1 LLGLLLFCSYVRA
14 QQPAFPPLPEKPTF
28 ALTNGIIL
36 VSPAKLN
43 FGSVQIGKSAT
54 NTFLIENFGRGKL
67 VGTASVPAPFK
78 IISGDKYAL
87 TTKEVQVVTVVY
99 TPERPRND
107 KATVTF
113 TGGNGAKAAVT
124 GKGVGK

>member
-1 LLGLLLFCSYVRA
+1 VSA
-14 QQPAFPPLPEKPTF
+14 QQQPTFTPLPEKPSV

-36 VSPAKLN
+36 ISPAKLN

-54 NTFLIENFGRGKL
+54 NTFVIENFGRGKL

-87 TTKEVQVVTVVY
+87 TSKEIQVVTVVY
-99 TPERPRND
+99 TPERARTD

-113 TGGNGAKAAVT
+113 TGGNGGKAIVT
-124 GKGVGK
+124 GKAASQ